1 MNWFI
6 KSFNQS
12 AGRMVWY
19 AFIFAVSFIAISFWS
34 IWLVTHPTRI
44 FVQIEPEQLS
54 LPYDNVTLTTE
65 DGLEIAGWFFKE
77 SGGKRPA
84 LVILHGYPAEK
95 GDMLLFTREFFPH
108 FDILLIDFRYFGQS
122 QGSYSTLGARE
133 RLDLKAAIDFLDN
146 GGYEKIGVMGFS
158 LGGAVGLLTAA
169 EDERID
175 AVVSYAGFA
184 NLKLLGHDA
193 YRHLFVLKYPLVW
206 LMERWAL
213 VLYSMNIE
221 EISPVVAAH
230 NLEIP
235 VFVVH
240 TKPDDQIPV
249 KHGYLLKEALKNND
263 KAEFYFPERGRHGQL
278 PPDFEERVIDFF
290 ERALK

>member
-108 FDILLIDFRYFGQS
+108 FDIL
-122 QGSYSTLGARE
+122 A
-133 RLDLKAAIDFLDN
+133 
-146 GGYEKIGVMGFS
+146 
-158 LGGAVGLLTAA
+158 
-169 EDERID
+169 
-175 AVVSYAGFA
+175 
-184 NLKLLGHDA
+184 
-193 YRHLFVLKYPLVW
+193 
-206 LMERWAL
+206 
-213 VLYSMNIE
+213 
-221 EISPVVAAH
+221 
-230 NLEIP
+230 
-235 VFVVH
+235 
-240 TKPDDQIPV
+240 
-249 KHGYLLKEALKNND
+249 
-263 KAEFYFPERGRHGQL
+263 
-278 PPDFEERVIDFF
+278 
-290 ERALK
+290 